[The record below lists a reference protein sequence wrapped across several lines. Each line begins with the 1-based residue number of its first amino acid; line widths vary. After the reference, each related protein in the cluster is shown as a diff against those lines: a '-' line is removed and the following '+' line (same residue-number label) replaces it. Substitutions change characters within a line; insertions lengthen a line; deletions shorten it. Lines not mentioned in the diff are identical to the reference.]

1 MSDIKKEADGEH
13 RERKGSYEEEHQ
25 GENVIAT
32 AGVNKRLLL
41 INLWNLM
48 GPISTGFTA
57 AVIAASFVQAN
68 FITFFGLDTRP
79 NASIL
84 IGCIARYVVLNVV
97 QFVPSHLLT
106 RSFL

>member
-1 MSDIKKEADGEH
+1 MADINKAADGEH
-13 RERKGSYEEEHQ
+13 REKRRGSYQEAHQ
-25 GENVIAT
+25 GENLIAT

-68 FITFFGLDTRP
+68 FLEYFALTTRS
-79 NASIL
+79 NASII
-84 IGCIARYVVLNVV
+84 IGCIAAYVYQSSPN
-97 QFVPSHLLT
+97 
-106 RSFL
+106 